1 MAKILITGAAGFLGS
16 HFTDRMLAD
25 GHTVTGV
32 DNFITG
38 DRRNLAH
45 LKNEPRFDFIERDIT
60 NGLDIAGNIDYV
72 MNMASLASPVDYSN
86 NPLETLLVGSAGS
99 HHCLELAKRKAAVYF
114 FTSTSEVY
122 GDPDI
127 SPQPESYWGNVN
139 PVGVRSC
146 YDESKRYGEALTM
159 TYLRKGWVDTRIVR
173 IFNTFGPRMRANDGR
188 AVPNFIMQALRN
200 EPLTVYGDGGQT
212 RSFCYV
218 DDLVDGMARLLFS
231 KITRPVNIGNPDEMT
246 ILQMARQIKET
257 LGSTSEIVFRPL
269 PGDDPKQRRP
279 DIVLARSLLGYAPR
293 WTLADG
299 LAKTIEFFRA
309 GSSLPFP
316 S

>member
-16 HFTDRMLAD
+16 HLTDRMLAD
-25 GHTVTGV
+25 GHRVSGV

-38 DRRNLAH
+38 DKRNLAH
-45 LKNEPRFDFIERDIT
+45 LRNEPRFDLIEHDIT
-60 NGLDIAGNIDYV
+60 TGLDIAGKIDYV
-72 MNMASLASPVDYSN
+72 MNMASLASPVDYFN
-86 NPLETLLVGSAGS
+86 HPLETLLAGSAGS
-99 HHCLELAKRKAAVYF
+99 HNCLELAKRKRAVYF
-114 FTSTSEVY
+114 FASTSEVY
-122 GDPDI
+122 GDPNI

-159 TYLRKGWVDTRIVR
+159 AYLRKGLVDTRIVR
-173 IFNTFGPRMRANDGR
+173 IFNTFGPRMRVNDGR
-188 AVPNFIMQALRN
+188 AVPNFIIQALHG
-200 EPLTVYGDGGQT
+200 EPLTVYGDGSQT

-231 KITRPVNIGNPDEMT
+231 KVTQPVNIGNPDEMT

-257 LGSTSEIVFRPL
+257 LGSKSEIVFRPL

-279 DIVLARSLLGYAPR
+279 DITLARSLLGFEPKWA
-293 WTLADG
+293 LADG
-299 LAKTIEFFRA
+299 LAKTIDYFRGA
-309 GSSLPFP
+309 AR
-316 S
+316 

>member
-25 GHTVTGV
+25 GHRVTGV

-45 LKNEPRFDFIERDIT
+45 LHNEPRFDLIEHDIT
-60 NGLDIAGNIDYV
+60 KGIDIAGDVDYI

-86 NPLETLLVGSAGS
+86 YPLETLLVGSAGS
-99 HHCLELAKRKAAVYF
+99 HHCLELAKRKKAVYF

-122 GDPDI
+122 GDPNI

-173 IFNTFGPRMRANDGR
+173 IFNTFGPRMRTNDGR
-188 AVPNFIMQALRN
+188 AVPNFITQALRN
-200 EPLTVYGDGGQT
+200 EPLTVYGDGSQT

-218 DDLVDGMARLLFS
+218 DDLVDGMTRLLFS
-231 KITRPVNIGNPDEMT
+231 KITQPLNIGNPNEMT
-246 ILQMARQIKET
+246 ILQMATQIKKT
-257 LGSTSEIVFRPL
+257 LGSTSDIVFKPL

-279 DIVLARSLLGYAPR
+279 DITQARSLLGYEPK
-293 WTLADG
+293 WTLVDG
-299 LAKTIEFFRA
+299 LEKTIGFFRA
-309 GSSLPFP
+309 GIR
-316 S
+316 

>member
-16 HFTDRMLAD
+16 HFTGRMLAD

-38 DRRNLAH
+38 GRRNLAH
-45 LKNEPRFDFIERDIT
+45 LHNDPRFDFIEHDIT
-60 NGLDIAGNIDYV
+60 KGLDIAGDV
-72 MNMASLASPVDYSN
+72 DCVVNMASLASPVDYSN
-86 NPLETLLVGSAGS
+86 HPLETLLVGSAGS

-188 AVPNFIMQALRN
+188 AVPNFIMQALHN
-200 EPLTVYGDGGQT
+200 KPLTVYGDGSQT

-231 KITRPVNIGNPDEMT
+231 KVTQPVNIGNPNEMT

-257 LGSTSEIVFRPL
+257 LGSKSEIVFNPL

-279 DIVLARSLLGYAPR
+279 DITLARSLLGFEPK

-309 GSSLPFP
+309 AAR
-316 S
+316 

>member
-45 LKNEPRFDFIERDIT
+45 LHSEPRFDFNEHDIT
-60 NGLDIAGNIDYV
+60 KGLEISGGIDYV
-72 MNMASLASPVDYSN
+72 INMASLASPVDYSN
-86 NPLETLLVGSAGS
+86 YPLETLLAGS
-99 HHCLELAKRKAAVYF
+99 TGSHNCLELAKSKRAVYF

-122 GDPDI
+122 GDPNI

-146 YDESKRYGEALTM
+146 YDESKRYGEALAM

-200 EPLTVYGDGGQT
+200 DPLTVYGEGSQT

-231 KITRPVNIGNPDEMT
+231 KVTHPVNIGNPDEMT

-257 LGSTSEIVFRPL
+257 LGSKSEIIFKPL

-279 DIVLARSLLGYAPR
+279 DITLARSLLGYAPK
-293 WTLADG
+293 WSLVDG
-299 LAKTIEFFRA
+299 LGKTIEFFRA
-309 GSSLPFP
+309 GIR
-316 S
+316 

>member
-25 GHTVTGV
+25 GHTVMGV

-45 LKNEPRFDFIERDIT
+45 LHNEPRFDLIEHDIT
-60 NGLDIAGNIDYV
+60 TGLDITGNVDYV

-86 NPLETLLVGSAGS
+86 YPLETLLVGSAGS
-99 HHCLELAKRKAAVYF
+99 YHCLELAKRKAAAYF

-122 GDPDI
+122 GDPNI

-146 YDESKRYGEALTM
+146 YDESKRYGESLTM

-188 AVPNFIMQALRN
+188 AVPNFIMQALRG
-200 EPLTVYGDGGQT
+200 EPLTVYGDGSQT

-218 DDLVDGMARLLFS
+218 DDLVDGMASLLFS
-231 KITRPVNIGNPDEMT
+231 KVTHPVNIGNPDEMT

-257 LGSTSEIVFRPL
+257 LGSTSEIIFKPL

-279 DIVLARSLLGYAPR
+279 DITLARSLLGYEPK
-293 WTLADG
+293 WTLQDG
-299 LAKTIEFFRA
+299 LAKTIGFFRA
-309 GSSLPFP
+309 GIHLPISS
-316 S
+316 

>member
-25 GHTVTGV
+25 GHRVTGV

-45 LKNEPRFDFIERDIT
+45 LNNEPRFDLIEHDIT
-60 NGLDIAGNIDYV
+60 TGLDITGSVDHV

-86 NPLETLLVGSAGS
+86 HPLETLLAGSAGS
-99 HHCLELAKRKAAVYF
+99 YHCLELAKRKAAVYF

-122 GDPDI
+122 GDPNI

-188 AVPNFIMQALRN
+188 AVPNFIMQALRG
-200 EPLTVYGDGGQT
+200 EPLTVYGDGSQT

-231 KITRPVNIGNPDEMT
+231 KVTHPVNIGNPDEMT

-257 LGSTSEIVFRPL
+257 LGSTSEIIFTPL

-279 DIVLARSLLGYAPR
+279 DIALARSLLGYAPK

-299 LAKTIEFFRA
+299 LEKTIESFRT
-309 GSSLPFP
+309 GIR
-316 S
+316 